1 MMNLQPKRKNG
12 EPRPFPLKIIA
23 AVIVLVVILG
33 IIVVLQISARKPV
46 SPSPVLANGLTEGDL
61 FGTAMFQMATS
72 KALGTPLD
80 SSSPLIL
87 TAKAIVVT
95 PKS

>member
-1 MMNLQPKRKNG
+1 M
-12 EPRPFPLKIIA
+12 
-23 AVIVLVVILG
+23 AVVVLVVVLA
-33 IIVVLQISARKPV
+33 IIVFLQVTARKPA

-61 FGTAMFQMATS
+61 FGTAMSQMATS
-72 KALGTPLD
+72 KALGTPLG

>member
-1 MMNLQPKRKNG
+1 MNLQPKREEG
-12 EPRPFPLKIIA
+12 EPRPFPLKIIMS
-23 AVIVLVVILG
+23 VVVLVVVLAL
-33 IIVVLQISARKPV
+33 IVFLQANARKPI

-61 FGTAMFQMATS
+61 FGTAMSQMATS
-72 KALGTPLD
+72 KALGTPLN